1 MYCTSKLA
9 SAQIFNPL
17 HIGVICSPTDDE
29 GETVRYR
36 GIDMSDSDREKVRT
50 KRESLKNELRLVWRK
65 VGRRTRK
72 TRKL

>member
-17 HIGVICSPTDDE
+17 HIGVICSPTDEE

-36 GIDMSDSDREKVRT
+36 GIDMSHSDREEVRT
-50 KRESLKNELRLVWRK
+50 KRESLKDDLRLVWKK
-65 VGRRTRK
+65 VERRTRK